1 MKKLF
6 ILLTTGLL
14 TVGCS
19 DYFDKKGDDNTIPA
33 SRFYGDE
40 GAFLSALTDIYTQLR
55 AETLYGGTLNM
66 TMMNFL
72 SHEFQ
77 PRSATEKAAYDRN
90 YSNTALKEQL
100 RSEEHTSELQ
110 SRQYLVCR
118 LLLEKKKKNS

>member
-6 ILLTTGLL
+6 ILLATGLL

-19 DYFDKKGDDNTIPA
+19 DFFDRKGDDNTIPA

-77 PRSATEKAAYDRN
+77 PRSATEKAAYDR
-90 YSNTALKEQL
+90 
-100 RSEEHTSELQ
+100 RSEERRVGKECR
-110 SRQYLVCR
+110 SRWSPYH
-118 LLLEKKKKNS
+118 